1 MELGPADIQ
10 EILDVFANSEL
21 EELRLE
27 IGTTRLHVSKR
38 QSSSGDRLAASSA
51 PAVAPAAPA
60 PQPPAPVATVGAPV
74 RADEPSAEPGRSE
87 GRSDDEDP
95 APEDV
100 YELRSPLLGVFYR
113 RPAPDQP
120 PLVELGSEVEAED
133 AVCIIDVMKMF
144 TSVPAGA
151 NGRVV
156 EICAEDGQLV
166 EFDQVL
172 MRIAQG

>member
-1 MELGPADIQ
+1 VELGPADIQ

-38 QSSSGDRLAASSA
+38 QSASGDRLAASSTT
-51 PAVAPAAPA
+51 AVPPAAPG
-60 PQPPAPVATVGAPV
+60 PQLPAPVATVWAP
-74 RADEPSAEPGRSE
+74 AKTDEPRAERGLPGGGSGDYDSAR
-87 GRSDDEDP
+87 EDL
-95 APEDV
+95 

-120 PLVELGSEVEAED
+120 PLIELGSEVSAED
-133 AVCIIDVMKMF
+133 SVCIIDVMKMF

-166 EFDQVL
+166 EFGQVL
-172 MRIAQG
+172 MRIAQE